1 MIMPMILIIIKA
13 GLGTRLV
20 DTRRKLPAEV
30 VPQFTDLSYCE
41 LTKTESQICH
51 NASGVNSVTSLLLLL
66 LLLLLLCVF
75 IFSHRLTMAC

>member
-20 DTRRKLPAEV
+20 DTRRKRPAEV

-51 NASGVNSVTSLLLLL
+51 NTSGVNSVTSLLLLL